1 MTLRTLLA
9 FVAAFVVG
17 LTLQA
22 CGTTPQR
29 CSAATCPTGCCD
41 SSGLC
46 ASGNTQS
53 TCGSRGAACVG
64 CSFGFQCIS
73 GACVA
78 TGTGTGGGF
87 SGVGGGSTAGG
98 VGGGNTAGG
107 SAVGGGSSAGGS
119 AGGSTAGGSAGGS
132 TAGGSAGGSTAGGSA
147 GGSTAGGSAVGGGSS
162 AGGSAVGGGSS
173 AGGSA
178 VGGGS
183 SAGGSAVGGG
193 SAGGGSA
200 GGSTGCSAS
209 CAGCCLN
216 GVCQPGNTTGA
227 CGARGV
233 ACFGCSTNQFCQAGA
248 CTGANTGDTGATCTV
263 SADCKVAFLGGA
275 ARECVGPYNPD
286 GGPSGWPGG
295 YCSNSGCDSFLDCPG
310 ATGSC
315 SNDGFC
321 YNTCFPANAGQ
332 GNCRPGYVCS
342 DAQTVDGGT
351 FPLCLPDCRNP
362 GSRWCGPTGTC
373 GALGYCQ

>member
-22 CGTTPQR
+22 CGTTAQR

-98 VGGGNTAGG
+98 VGGNTAGGVGGGNTAGG
-107 SAVGGGSSAGGS
+107 SAVGGGSS
-119 AGGSTAGGSAGGS
+119 
-132 TAGGSAGGSTAGGSA
+132 AGGSAGGSTAGGSA

-162 AGGSAVGGGSS
+162 AGGSAVGGGGS

-200 GGSTGCSAS
+200 GGSAGCSAS